1 MGSRRVPL
9 QHPLAQLFQHAAES
23 LTTALGES
31 SIGEY
36 HGTAHLFLTYLG
48 AHHPQV
54 RSLEQLCRDPHILG
68 WLAQLRSHEP
78 PFAKYTLVA
87 RIVRLRRLLEELAW
101 TQQLPALTHLLGRDD
116 IPRRD
121 HHLPRPL
128 TPDQDQRIQQELLRR
143 DDFNSNILLL
153 LRHTGMRIG
162 ECVDL
167 SVDCLRPLGPD
178 QWVIHV
184 PLGKLGTERW
194 VPVDA
199 LVCQIINRIR
209 SLRPPDAPQSGR
221 LLLPR
226 PRGRYMLIRKIRA
239 ALQDSAA
246 TAGITARIVPH
257 QFRHTYASEMMRA
270 GVSLPAVVKLLGHKT
285 PRMTL
290 QYLEI
295 TQQDLQREYRL
306 ARTQPRHSAP
316 PPSTPSST
324 SPLRADLTSLIN
336 SLRTAQHVLEMFRR
350 GVADAYTRRLLER
363 LAKRIVKI
371 LTEAKKL
378 NDAEKTGRD

>member
-1 MGSRRVPL
+1 MGSRRVTL
-9 QHPLAQLFQHAAES
+9 HHPLAHLFQHAAES

-31 SIGEY
+31 SVAEY
-36 HGTAHLFLTYLG
+36 HGTAHLFLTYLS

-68 WLAQLRSHEP
+68 WLALLRSHEP

-101 TQQLPALTHLLGRDD
+101 TQQLPALAHLLGRDD

-128 TPDQDQRIQQELLRR
+128 TPEQDQQIQGELLRR
-143 DDFNSNILLL
+143 DDLLSNVLLL

-167 SVDCLRPLGPD
+167 SVDCLRPLGPE

-194 VPVDA
+194 VPVDP
-199 LVCQIINRIR
+199 LVCQIVGRLL
-209 SLRPPDAPQSGR
+209 SLRPPSAPEMGR

-239 ALQDSAA
+239 ALQDAAA

-270 GVSLPAVVKLLGHKT
+270 GVSLPAVVKLLGHRS

-306 ARTQPRHSAP
+306 ARSQPRHHAP
-316 PPSTPSST
+316 PPSTPSSLA
-324 SPLRADLTSLIN
+324 SPCADLTSLIN

-350 GVADAYTRRLLER
+350 TVAEVSPRKLLDR
-363 LAKRIVKI
+363 LANRLVKI
-371 LTEAKKL
+371 IAEIKKL
-378 NDAEKTGRD
+378 DPSEK